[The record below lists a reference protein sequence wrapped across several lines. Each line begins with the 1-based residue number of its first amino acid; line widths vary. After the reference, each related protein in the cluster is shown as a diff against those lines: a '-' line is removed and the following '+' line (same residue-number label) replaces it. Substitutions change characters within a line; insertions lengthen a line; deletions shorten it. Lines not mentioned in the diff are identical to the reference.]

1 MTDKEMIGQKEN
13 RIKRMGKRK
22 WKKNESI
29 GNESIWMTVCVSA
42 CERNSVCECACVS
55 ARVSACERNSKC
67 ECVCVCVWEI
77 KREK

>member
-29 GNESIWMTVCVSA
+29 GNESI
-42 CERNSVCECACVS
+42 
-55 ARVSACERNSKC
+55 
-67 ECVCVCVWEI
+67 
-77 KREK
+77 